1 MLCSVTLGLGPANPV
16 AYPPLLASWV
26 LISRQWWENG
36 TQEEDR
42 SDFPPFSSSC
52 QCPGSHRGLRG
63 STFQTPSA
71 APAPA
76 TVPPQKCQH

>member
-36 TQEEDR
+36 MQEEDR
-42 SDFPPFSSSC
+42 SDFLPFSSSC
-52 QCPGSHRGLRG
+52 QCPSSNRGPRG
-63 STFQTPSA
+63 STFQIPLVA
-71 APAPA
+71 LAPAM
-76 TVPPQKCQH
+76 VSPQECQH